1 MDASAASQADRSKR
15 WRVGVTARLDEIK
28 TELHQLGEQI
38 DARLALL
45 TDKLVQPEQERRQ

>member
-28 TELHQLGEQI
+28 TEFQQLG
-38 DARLALL
+38 DRS
-45 TDKLVQPEQERRQ
+45 TPGSPC